1 MSRRILIRDRKVWG
15 VSRSKG
21 STNAYEYVVE
31 RTIKDAVGTSLTGT
45 PGTYV
50 SSF

>member
-1 MSRRILIRDRKVWG
+1 MR
-15 VSRSKG
+15 
-21 STNAYEYVVE
+21 TEYVVE